1 MRVQSCKICL
11 LLDNFSGHNIS
22 YEPTNIRLEWFQ
34 PNLTSH
40 VQPLDAGIIRC
51 FKALYR
57 RMFCLRALELDDTGQ
72 ADIYKI
78 DLLEA
83 MLMAK
88 KAWERVS
95 STTIKACW
103 DHTGI
108 QRAPIMLRIPTL
120 TTIYDSKDEQAWSII
135 HNFAT
140 TDMTLPNAE
149 TALKTL

>member
-88 KAWERVS
+88 KAWESVL

-108 QRAPIMLRIPTL
+108 Q
-120 TTIYDSKDEQAWSII
+120 
-135 HNFAT
+135 
-140 TDMTLPNAE
+140 
-149 TALKTL
+149 